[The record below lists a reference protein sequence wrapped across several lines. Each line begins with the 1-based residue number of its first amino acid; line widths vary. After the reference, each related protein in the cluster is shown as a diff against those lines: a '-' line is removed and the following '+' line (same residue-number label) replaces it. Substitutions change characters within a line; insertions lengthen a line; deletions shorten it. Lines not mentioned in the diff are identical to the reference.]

1 MVTVQMQSGRVVLFG
16 NENDLLLIKYD
27 EMLGRVE
34 VSLDSTSDLITIF
47 NGIKNEELLCV
58 SYQNTPIISEKSAL
72 FSLDSASPKSASA
85 LVSAP
90 LERRLNQ

>member
-34 VSLDSTSDLITIF
+34 VSLDSTSD
-47 NGIKNEELLCV
+47 
-58 SYQNTPIISEKSAL
+58 
-72 FSLDSASPKSASA
+72 
-85 LVSAP
+85 
-90 LERRLNQ
+90 